1 MSSFEELERIHGQA
15 LAALA
20 EASTT
25 GALETWE
32 DGYLGRKGQIT
43 LQARMVGQMAKED
56 RPAFGRRVNEIKQ
69 MLQEAYDA
77 RLEEIR
83 HGELSRRLVD
93 EAIDITLPGRPVTP
107 GHLHLTTQA
116 LRELYDIF
124 AKMGFEVYEAPDVEL
139 EAYNFDLLNIPEYHP
154 ARDMWDTFWVEGAGE
169 ERDRRLLRTH
179 TSPGQVRAMRERNPE
194 PIRVIL
200 PGKCYRY
207 EQITVRSEHQ
217 FYQLEG
223 LAVGRGITMTDLIGT
238 LHQFA
243 RLYYGPD
250 RNLRVRSS
258 YFPFTE
264 PSIEA
269 DIDCMLCGGKGC
281 AVCKYT
287 GWLEIA
293 GAGMVQPVVLQNGG
307 YDPNEW
313 SGFAFGFGVERPA
326 MQKYGVQDIR
336 WFYGNDLRFL
346 RQF

>member
-1 MSSFEELERIHGQA
+1 MSSLEALERVREQA
-15 LAALA
+15 LSELAA
-20 EASTT
+20 ASSTDMLS
-25 GALETWE
+25 AWE
-32 DGYLGRKGQIT
+32 DQYLGRKGQIT
-43 LQARMVGQMAKED
+43 LQARTVGQLAKED
-56 RPAFGRRVNEIKQ
+56 RPAFGRRVNEVKQ
-69 MLQEAYDA
+69 GLQDAYDA
-77 RLEEIR
+77 RLDDVR
-83 HGELSRRLVD
+83 HGELSQQLAD
-93 EAIDITLPGRPVTP
+93 EAIDVTLPGRPVIP

-116 LRELYDIF
+116 LRELSSIF

-169 ERDRRLLRTH
+169 AGVRWLLRTH
-179 TSPGQVRAMRERNPE
+179 TSPGQIRAMRERNPE
-194 PIRVIL
+194 PIRVVL

-217 FYQLEG
+217 FYQMEG

-238 LHQFA
+238 IQQWA
-243 RLYYGPD
+243 RLYYAPD
-250 RNLRVRSS
+250 RVVRVRSS

-269 DIDCMLCGGKGC
+269 DINCMFCQGSGC
-281 AVCKYT
+281 AICKHT

-293 GAGMVQPVVLQNGG
+293 GAGMVHPEVLANGG
-307 YDPNEW
+307 YDPAEW
-313 SGFAFGFGVERPA
+313 SGFAFGFGVERPG
-326 MQKYGVQDIR
+326 MQKYGVKDIR